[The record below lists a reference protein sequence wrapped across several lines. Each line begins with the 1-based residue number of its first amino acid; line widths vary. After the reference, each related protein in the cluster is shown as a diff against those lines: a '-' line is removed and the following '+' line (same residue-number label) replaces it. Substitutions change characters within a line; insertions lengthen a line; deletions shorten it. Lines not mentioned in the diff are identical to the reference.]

1 MVPRILIPRLQL
13 TAKVRRCLT
22 VAVLS
27 IVTALGCCAQMVTL
41 DKAEYRSTYD
51 LRLQVPRQVEWTI
64 SPKDLGTAS
73 RQAGWQFRQD
83 LPYRQAVANHA
94 DYNGSGYD
102 RGHLCPASDRS
113 CTLSAMKA
121 TFSMSNIAPQ
131 VPSLNRGAWKQSED
145 FCRRAVARFGTISV
159 VVVPLFLN
167 RDTTFIGRHRLAVPH
182 AFVKCAWV
190 ASTDSII
197 GTWFYFNY

>member
-1 MVPRILIPRLQL
+1 MAPRTPRPRHQL

-27 IVTALGCCAQMVTL
+27 IVTALGCRAQMVTL

-83 LPYRQAVANHA
+83 LPYRQAVAVHA

-102 RGHLCPASDRS
+102 RGHLCPAADRTS
-113 CTLSAMKA
+113 TLSAMKA
-121 TFSMSNIAPQ
+121 TFNMSNIAPQ
-131 VPSLNRGAWKQSED
+131 VPRLNRGAWKQSED
-145 FCRRAVARFGTISV
+145 FCRRAVARFGSISV

-182 AFVKCAWV
+182 AFIKCAWV
-190 ASTDSII
+190 ASTDSVI